1 MQSAAGHVKAVFQR
15 FVNEAVRLA
24 RACLPPWSNPRTPWA
39 VIFLLGCFVFSF
51 VFYAMFHVSPV
62 PQGLAA
68 IKAEGRLVVLT
79 RMAPTTYYF
88 GTQGPTGFEYL
99 LTRSLAESLGVE
111 VEYRTYDTV
120 DELLAA
126 LHAKKGH
133 LLAAGLLASGDLPEG
148 LVEGPGYESA
158 RPVVVCRRDGKLPKS
173 VKDMAGLKV
182 WVSSGTDGA
191 TLLEAGQ
198 DKIDG
203 LEVQDVNQP
212 VEVLLSAVAGGT
224 LDCTTATSLELK
236 MSNPYY
242 PDLVEAF
249 ALSGDD
255 QLKWLFAPGS
265 DDLAKYVKTWMA
277 AQKKSG
283 KLAEYARRFFGFL
296 PPFDYVDT
304 RAFKR
309 AVEDVLPNY
318 EKAMRDAARDTG
330 LAWQLIAAVA
340 YQESHWNPDAT
351 SHTGVRGMMMLTES
365 TAKSLG
371 VDDRTDPIAS
381 IRAGAK
387 YIADLKDRIPDGVSE
402 PDRIWFALA
411 AYNMGYAHLLDAR
424 AQAERLGL
432 NKNSWTDLRRALAV
446 MDKPGYVDRLKFGR
460 ANAGQALRFV
470 QQVRTYQHIL
480 DGDS

>member
-1 MQSAAGHVKAVFQR
+1 VKAILKRFFQGV
-15 FVNEAVRLA
+15 VNLA
-24 RACLPPWSNPRTPWA
+24 RAPLPPWSNRRTPWA
-39 VIFLLGCFVFSF
+39 VIFFLGCFVASF
-51 VFYAMFHVSPV
+51 VFWAMFHVPAV

-79 RMAPTTYYF
+79 RESPTTYYF
-88 GTQGPTGFEYL
+88 GTQGLTGFEYL
-99 LTRSLAESLGVE
+99 LTQALASSLGVKA
-111 VEYRTYDTV
+111 EYRTYDTA

-126 LHAKKGH
+126 LRAKKGQ
-133 LLAAGLLASGDLPEG
+133 LLAAGLLVSDKEDG
-148 LVEGPGYESA
+148 LAESPGYESA
-158 RPVVVCRRDGKLPKS
+158 RDVVVCRRDGKLPKS
-173 VKDMAGLKV
+173 LKEMAGLKV
-182 WVSSGTDGA
+182 WVSAGTDA
-191 TLLEAGQ
+191 ANLLDAAQ
-198 DKIDG
+198 SKVDG
-203 LEVQDVNQP
+203 LQVQDVNQP

-236 MSNPYY
+236 VSNPYY

-249 ALSGDD
+249 PLGPDD

-277 AQKKSG
+277 GMKKSG

-309 AVEDVLPNY
+309 AVENILPDY
-318 EKAMRDAARDTG
+318 EKSMRDAARDTG
-330 LAWQLIAAVA
+330 LSWTLIAAIS
-340 YQESHWNPDAT
+340 YQESHWNPDAV
-351 SHTGVRGMMMLTES
+351 SSTGVKGMMMLTES

-387 YIADLKDRIPDGVSE
+387 YIADLKSRIPEAVPE
-402 PDRIWFALA
+402 PDRVWFALV
-411 AYNMGYAHLLDAR
+411 AYNMGFAHLMDAR

-432 NKNSWTDLRRALAV
+432 DKNRWTDLRRALSV
-446 MDKPGYVDRLKFGR
+446 MDKPGYVGRLKYGR

-480 DGDS
+480 DGNG